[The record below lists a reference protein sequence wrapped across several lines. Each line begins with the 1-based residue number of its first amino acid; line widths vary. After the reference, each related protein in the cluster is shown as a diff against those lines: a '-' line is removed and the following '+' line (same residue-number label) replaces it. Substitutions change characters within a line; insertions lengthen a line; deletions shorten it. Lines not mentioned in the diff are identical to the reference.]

1 MIDQLT
7 TLYTHAPGDAHVDVQ
22 TRQEEFFFGPE
33 EMPLFGVVHL
43 PLDDRVRGAVLIC
56 GSIAKEQTDACRGL
70 RMLGDILARRRIATM
85 RFDYAGTG
93 DSADGQIRQDSVE
106 RWCASIGFAV
116 DHLVGLGVES
126 MTGIGLR
133 VGSLLLDAVLPHEPR
148 IDQVVHWDPLGRGRS
163 FVREQQALHRLSV
176 SGGDGDTG
184 EVVPLIGATLSSAAA
199 KELSDIEFCGSGD
212 HVRARLVATRPETT
226 DKRVR
231 AVCARPEVDVMSV
244 EGMPEFI
251 APDSF
256 LVALP
261 VAAIDDIVEWVDTR
275 TTSVIR
281 PIDVTGLHARARMTV
296 PDPVDGSPTDVVE
309 QIEHIGDR
317 GLFAVR
323 TSHAGVCATTDE
335 TKTVVFF
342 STANDLHVGP
352 NREWVDLARQ
362 VAAAGGRALRFDRSG
377 VGETGPVAT
386 GPTAIYSTEAISEA
400 LTAVRH
406 ASSDPSRVLVTGVC
420 SGSWYSAYAA
430 RELRTGAAVLINSI
444 AWSWRRKR
452 SSEGAIRPED
462 LGVPRSDP
470 EWQKTPRARVKNG
483 LRRKLP
489 YPLWRE
495 LGRRGITQ
503 IPEILVRPLVEAGVD
518 TTLVLSPH
526 DFDWYVDQRG
536 PEGLARIDPT
546 MQRPRLISVETGD
559 HSAFHESVR
568 TAVRAPILDWITSP

>member
-1 MIDQLT
+1 M
-7 TLYTHAPGDAHVDVQ
+7 DVQ
-22 TRQEEFFFGPE
+22 TRQEEFYFGPE
-33 EMPLFGVVHL
+33 ELALYGVLHL
-43 PLDDRVRGAVLIC
+43 PVDDRVRGAVLIC

-70 RMLGDILARRRIATM
+70 RMLGDALARRRIAVM

-93 DSADGQIRQDSVE
+93 DSADCQVRHDTVA
-106 RWCASIGFAV
+106 RWCASIGLAV
-116 DHLVGLGVES
+116 DHLAGLGIES
-126 MTGIGLR
+126 ITGIGLR
-133 VGSLLLDAVLPHEPR
+133 VGSLLLDAVLPDQPR
-148 IDQVVHWDPLGRGRS
+148 IDRVVHWDPVGRGRS

-176 SGGDGDTG
+176 AAEDGYTG
-184 EVVPLIGATLSSAAA
+184 ENVPLIGATLSSTAA
-199 KELSDIEFCGSGD
+199 KELSEIEFVGSGD
-212 HVRARLVATRPETT
+212 HVRARLMATRPEVT

-231 AVCARPEVDVMSV
+231 AVCARPEVDVVTV

-261 VAAIDDIVEWVDTR
+261 VAAIDEIVEWVDTR
-275 TTSVIR
+275 TTTVVDS
-281 PIDVTGLHARARMTV
+281 IDTTDLRHDARMSV
-296 PDPVDGSPTDVVE
+296 PNPLGGSSTEVVE
-309 QIEHIGDR
+309 HIEHIGAH

-323 TSHAGVCATTDE
+323 TSPADARTTVDNP
-335 TKTVVFF
+335 KTVVFF
-342 STANDLHVGP
+342 ATANDLHVGP

-362 VAAAGGRALRFDRSG
+362 VAAAGGQALRFDRTG
-377 VGETGPVAT
+377 AGETGPVVA
-386 GPTAIYSTEAISEA
+386 GPTSIYSTEAIGEA
-400 LTAVRH
+400 LAAVRH

-420 SGSWYSAYAA
+420 SGSWYSAYVA
-430 RELRTGAAVLINSI
+430 RELHTGAAVLINSI

-452 SSEGAIRPED
+452 SAEGNVRPED

-470 EWQKTPRARVKNG
+470 EWQKTPRARIKSG
-483 LRRKLP
+483 LRRRLP

-503 IPEILVRPLVEAGVD
+503 IPEILVRPLVKAGVD

-526 DFDWYVDQRG
+526 DYGWYVDQRG

-546 MQRPRLISVETGD
+546 MRRPRLISVGSGD